1 MNQISR
7 QNAKNDTEK
16 EFYKLLNNSNFG
28 YRYRN
33 NIDNCFLNPFAI
45 KLRSLA
51 MSKSTTTYSVHLF
64 LSM

>member
-28 YRYRN
+28 YHYR
-33 NIDNCFLNPFAI
+33 IILITVF
-45 KLRSLA
+45 
-51 MSKSTTTYSVHLF
+51 
-64 LSM
+64 